1 MSFLII
7 NKKEISAGI
16 IIIGNEVLSG
26 RTKDINTS
34 TLAKW
39 LNTLGIQVKEVR
51 IVPDDEIAIIHTV
64 NFLRVRFNYIFT
76 TGGIGPTHDDITA
89 ESISKAFEL
98 EYGFHKEAFSILEKY
113 YKPGEFNEGRQKM
126 AKMPTTAK
134 LILNPTSGA
143 PGFYVE
149 NVFCLPGVP
158 SILQSMIGGLNNI
171 LIGGDPI
178 LSKSINLR
186 TVESEIAKSITEIQN
201 NNDDVE
207 IGSYPFF
214 RAGKLGVSI
223 VIRSPN
229 KEKIDA
235 CEAEI
240 LELVK
245 SKGIEIVEEV

>member
-1 MSFLII
+1 MT

-89 ESISKAFEL
+89 ESISKAFKL

-178 LSKSINLR
+178 LSKTISLR
-186 TVESEIAKSITEIQN
+186 TVESEIAKSITDIQN

-214 RAGKLGVSI
+214 RSGKLGVSI

-229 KEKIDA
+229 KEKIDV

-240 LELVK
+240 LKLVK
-245 SKGIEIVEEV
+245 TKGIEIVEEV

>member
-1 MSFLII
+1 MT
-7 NKKEISAGI
+7 NKKEITAGI

-34 TLAKW
+34 TLAQW
-39 LNTLGIQVKEVR
+39 LNSLGIEVKEVR
-51 IVPDDEIAIIHTV
+51 IIPDTEKIIIETV
-64 NFLRVRFNYIFT
+64 NKLRKKFNYIFT
-76 TGGIGPTHDDITA
+76 TGGIGQTHDDITA
-89 ESISKAFEL
+89 ESISKAFNL
-98 EYGFHKEAFSILEKY
+98 EYGYHKEAYSILEKY
-113 YKPGEFNEGRQKM
+113 YKPGQFNDGRQKM
-126 AKMPTTAK
+126 AKMPTTAN

-178 LSKSINLR
+178 LNKTISLR
-186 TVESEIAKSITEIQN
+186 TVESEIAQSITLIQN
-201 NNDDVE
+201 KNKDVE

-223 VIRSPN
+223 VLRSADKN
-229 KEKIDA
+229 KLDK
-235 CEAEI
+235 CNLEI
-240 LELVK
+240 LKLVN
-245 SKGIEIVEEV
+245 SRRIEIVEEI

>member
-1 MSFLII
+1 MM
-7 NKKEISAGI
+7 NKKEIIAAI

-39 LNTLGIQVKEVR
+39 LNLLGIEVKEAR
-51 IVPDDEIAIIHTV
+51 IISDDESIIIKTV
-64 NFLRVRFNYIFT
+64 NNLRKNFNYIFT

-89 ESISKAFEL
+89 ESISKAFNL
-98 EYGFHKEAFSILEKY
+98 EYGFHKEAYSILEKY

-126 AKMPTTAK
+126 SKMPTKAK

-158 SILQSMIGGLNNI
+158 SILQSMIGGLNNV

-178 LSKSINLR
+178 LNLTISLR
-186 TVESEIAKSITEIQN
+186 TVESEIAKSITKIQN
-201 NNDDVE
+201 KNKDVE
-207 IGSYPFF
+207 VGSYPFF
-214 RAGKLGVSI
+214 KAGKLGVSI
-223 VIRSPN
+223 VVRSSN
-229 KEKIDA
+229 KNRLDQCKS
-235 CEAEI
+235 EI
-240 LELVK
+240 LEFTN
-245 SKGIEIVEEV
+245 SKNIEILEEV